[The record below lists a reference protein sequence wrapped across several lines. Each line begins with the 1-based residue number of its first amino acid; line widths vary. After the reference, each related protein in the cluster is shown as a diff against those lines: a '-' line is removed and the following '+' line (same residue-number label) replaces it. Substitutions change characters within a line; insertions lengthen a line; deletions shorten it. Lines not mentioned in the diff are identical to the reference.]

1 MIRIIADVN
10 VGKKLIVQLGHLAQK
25 LSLYFLFRDIAR
37 IEECNQVAAFRILV
51 EPEIR
56 PAPEDSAVLA
66 LAQIFKIIIIFSG
79 RKFRHHIYPVK
90 GGSQVFAIFRFRSGG
105 RQFPDCLLIG
115 FPLLRDSGGFCGMIT
130 LDPVLRNIDP
140 ALDTS
145 LG

>member
-37 IEECNQVAAFRILV
+37 IEECDQVAAFRILI

-66 LAQIFKIIIIFSG
+66 LAQTPKTVNFPGCGSTTVSS
-79 RKFRHHIYPVK
+79 VK
-90 GGSQVFAIFRFRSGG
+90 
-105 RQFPDCLLIG
+105 PWMKPCLCWK
-115 FPLLRDSGGFCGMIT
+115 D
-130 LDPVLRNIDP
+130 
-140 ALDTS
+140 
-145 LG
+145 